1 MSECR
6 CGKPTRDDAFVCETC
21 MSELHQALGEVPFL
35 DEQLDISNTR
45 QRSTAGHGDSGESG
59 LPWDDAA
66 SVAKRALHATLATWV
81 RFCDEDGIRH
91 QSPSSG
97 FPADNA
103 KAMSRWLI
111 WRIDGLGL
119 HELGS
124 DAFDEITNAAA
135 EARRIVFR
143 KPAPKVYLGTC
154 TAIVNL
160 EECGHSVYAV
170 KGGLE
175 GHCTAPDCRAAY
187 DVRGS
192 QERLEELL
200 DSRLCTAAEIAHL
213 STYLGLHVSRERVRK
228 QINLWHKRERVVSKG
243 LAENGDPRF
252 RYGDVRVLLAATYQQ
267 VEDERLGA

>member
-1 MSECR
+1 MTCR
-6 CGKPTRDDAFVCETC
+6 CGKPTRDDAFVCDDC
-21 MSELHQALGEVPFL
+21 LSHFHQALGEVPFL
-35 DEQLDISNTR
+35 DEQLDISITR
-45 QRSTAGHGDSGESG
+45 QSAKGGHGDSGETG

-66 SVAKRALHATLATWV
+66 SKAKRALHSTLATWV
-81 RFCDEDGIRH
+81 RFCDEEGVRH
-91 QSPSSG
+91 QSPSKT

-124 DAFDEITNAAA
+124 DAADEITNAAA

-154 TAIVNL
+154 TAIVSA
-160 EECGHSVYAV
+160 EECGHSVYAA
-170 KGGLE
+170 KGGAE

-187 DVRGS
+187 DVAGS
-192 QERLEELL
+192 QERLEALL

-213 STYLGLHVSRERVRK
+213 STYLGLHVSRDRVRK
-228 QINLWHKRERVVSKG
+228 QINLWHKRERIRSKG
-243 LAENGDPRF
+243 VADNGDPRF
-252 RYGDVRVLLAATYQQ
+252 LYADVRVLLAATYQG
-267 VEDERLGA
+267 DESGRIGA